1 MVGTETTSRPP
12 VFCFCVIFCGR
23 QEYSKYCSI
32 FTLLHTDYISMA
44 AKPSLEQLLK
54 DVNLERQ
61 NQPCTN
67 YHLSKIA
74 LHVTQ
79 WQTIAPHLRLEEADE
94 EEIVTKYPNNARA
107 QSLAMLRKWRKKNG
121 DKATYRRLAK
131 VFWKVDRVDLAGRV
145 CKVLT
150 SECSSSESEGE
161 SEQGCVGGSGSQ
173 RWTVPRYTSY
183 LKGRYRTTRPHILS
197 HKLLPP
203 PTRTVFNLALIQ
215 KQRLEFGPNE
225 ELVRLLQRGQVKE
238 AAKSHTE
245 IELSNLMTADD
256 EERKIILIEG
266 APGSGKSTLTWH
278 ICQQWDKGELFTEYE
293 MVVFVQLRDLGLQSA
308 TTVAEILPAVHADMA
323 RDIAASLV
331 SSRRCGERVLFVL
344 DGWDEL
350 QPDYPLH
357 SLLMQLIANPACLNM
372 HFSSLIITL
381 RPVTSGELQH
391 HASSRV
397 EVLGFKPEEVQQYFK
412 ACFTGDH
419 QQYRRFMAQLREHP
433 VLEASCFL
441 PLNAMIIFVTFCANN
456 YSLPHTLHAVFEKLV
471 LSCIVRHV
479 TDRGEA
485 KDGITASCLSDL
497 PPDIEVPLSALSSL
511 AFQGIRVNKAVFSET
526 DLKGFN
532 LPTDLSSTLS
542 LVQVVES
549 FGVCRRSK
557 SYNFFHLQIQEL
569 LAAYHISKLE
579 EDEQVRIF
587 KDLFGQ
593 PRFAA
598 VFQFYAAFTK
608 LQGEGIKE
616 VLVDMIKEERHETV
630 LQCIYEAQDPY
641 LCQFI
646 GWTLHTL
653 AQKALEDSF
662 LFLSSKSN
670 PLYII
675 ALGYFSC
682 CFCFY
687 CSEELSISTSELDI
701 VNFRLLVQEFL
712 RQQSHLTT
720 APLQH
725 HTSGSLAF
733 HLNLSVGQY
742 WDTFVQCANELV
754 SSLHPFVTGL
764 VLHLSDETIFHKL
777 SKDVRP
783 LCRLVENASSLQYF
797 EIICSGSLSMI
808 STYDPAPTFVHSI
821 RSTEQVHSF
830 KVQDFSQ
837 SGLKSIEEPSILT
850 LVHSI
855 CNKKQLHSFTLKK
868 ANVLISPTA
877 LKTVCSVMA
886 TNSSIKYLTLNSCH
900 FDLTGPAGP
909 LLYAISLSNNLKVI
923 DLTGTSLGGC
933 VSPLLMG
940 LASNTS
946 VVELILE
953 GCKVDL
959 TGENGQALSNMLRT
973 NTTLRALSLRGF
985 RHDLVIFGNKTRAV
999 DLQAICVGLTSNTS
1013 LAYLNLSWCEL
1024 TATVE
1029 SGRALTDMLQTN
1041 TTLKS
1046 LKLDYNDVIS
1056 NEGAVY
1062 LAQGLAQNRG
1072 LETLSIAW
1080 CGISTAVV
1088 ELAEALKTNKCLLS
1102 LYISRNKDV
1111 GERFVHIVRSLQVNS
1126 TLRDLRAWD
1135 CGIARTAIV
1144 DIVGSSLESLDLS
1157 VNPIGDDGAEHIAQ
1171 LVTNSR
1177 SLYQLNLEECGI
1189 GDRGVECL
1197 ASSLEGNTSL
1207 EILHIRG
1214 NMFTDTGL
1222 LALGRSLKRNKALK
1236 TLNVAGCGTPDGQ
1249 KQFVLSLC
1257 ENEHLAYL
1265 GLSHGSDVRDELTK
1279 VNQIRR
1285 DKNCNS
1291 LSTFDWWYTP

>member
-1 MVGTETTSRPP
+1 
-12 VFCFCVIFCGR
+12 
-23 QEYSKYCSI
+23 
-32 FTLLHTDYISMA
+32 MA
-44 AKPSLEQLLK
+44 EKPSLDQLLK
-54 DVNLERQ
+54 GIDHAKLSQ
-61 NQPCTN
+61 ICTDQ
-67 YHLSKIA
+67 HLSQIA
-74 LHVTQ
+74 RQITE
-79 WQTIAPHLRLEEADE
+79 WESIAPDFELDSCDEA
-94 EEIVTKYPNNARA
+94 EIVKKYPKNLKA
-107 QSLAMLRKWRKKNG
+107 QNLAMLRRWRKKRG
-121 DKATYRRLAK
+121 DKATYKRLAK
-131 VFWKVDRVDLAGRV
+131 VFWKVDRTDLV
-145 CKVLT
+145 VKLCKIL
-150 SECSSSESEGE
+150 SHECSSSESEGE
-161 SEQGCVGGSGSQ
+161 SEQCCVGGSGSQ
-173 RWTVPRYTSY
+173 RWTVPRYADY
-183 LKGRYRTTRPHILS
+183 LKGRYRTTRPHVLS

-215 KQRLEFGPNE
+215 KERLEFGPNE

-238 AAKSHTE
+238 AAESHTE
-245 IELSNLMTADD
+245 IELSNLMRADD
-256 EERKIILIEG
+256 EERKVILIEG
-266 APGSGKSTLTWH
+266 APGSGKSTLAWH
-278 ICQQWDKGELFTEYE
+278 ICQQWGKGELFTEYE
-293 MVVFVQLRDLGLQSA
+293 VVVFVQLRDLGLQSA
-308 TTVAEILPAVHADMA
+308 RTVAEILPTVHADMA
-323 RDIAASLV
+323 RDIAALLA

-350 QPDYPLH
+350 QPDCPLH
-357 SLLMQLIANPACLNM
+357 SLLMQLIEEPTCLNM
-372 HFSSLIITL
+372 HFSSLIITS
-381 RPVTSGELQH
+381 RPVTSGELQCY
-391 HASSRV
+391 ASSRV
-397 EVLGFKPEEVQQYFK
+397 EVLGFKPEEVQEYFK
-412 ACFTGDH
+412 ACFRGDH
-419 QQYRRFMAQLREHP
+419 QLYTRFVAQLREHP

-441 PLNAMIIFVTFCANN
+441 PLNAMIIFVTFRASN
-456 YSLPHTLHAVFEKLV
+456 YSLPHTLHGVFEKLV

-485 KDGITASCLSDL
+485 KDGIAASCLSDL

-511 AFQGIRVNKAVFSET
+511 AFHGIRVNKAVFSET
-526 DLKGFN
+526 DLKVFN

-542 LVQVVES
+542 LVQVVDS
-549 FGVCRRSK
+549 FDVCRRSK

-569 LAAYHISKLE
+569 LAAFHISKLE

-608 LQGEGIKE
+608 LQAEGIKE

-630 LQCIYEAQDPY
+630 LQCIYEAQDPS

-653 AQKALEDSF
+653 AQKASEDSF

-675 ALGYFSC
+675 ALGYFLC

-687 CSEELSISTSELDI
+687 CSEELSISTSQLDI
-701 VNFRLLVQEFL
+701 VNFRLLVREFL
-712 RQQSHLTT
+712 QQQSHLTI

-725 HTSGSLAF
+725 CISGSLAF

-764 VLHLSDETIFHKL
+764 VLHLSDETIFQKL

-797 EIICSGSLSMI
+797 EIIFSGRLSKI
-808 STYDPAPTFVHSI
+808 SIDDPAPIFEHYI
-821 RSTEQVHSF
+821 HRTEQVHSF

-837 SGLKSIEEPSILT
+837 SGMESIEEPNVLT

-855 CNKKQLHSFTLKK
+855 CNKKQLHSFSVEG

-909 LLYAISLSNNLKVI
+909 LLCAIPLSEQLKVI
-923 DLTGTSLGGC
+923 DLAGTSLGGC
-933 VSPLLMG
+933 VSPLLMA

-946 VVELILE
+946 VVELILQN
-953 GCKVDL
+953 CKVGL

-973 NTTLRALSLRGF
+973 NTTLRALNLWGVRNVVHVDGKEES
-985 RHDLVIFGNKTRAV
+985 TRSV
-999 DLQAICVGLTSNTS
+999 DLQTICVGLTSNTS
-1013 LAYLNLSWCEL
+1013 LAYLDLRVCKL
-1024 TATVE
+1024 TATAE
-1029 SGRALTDMLQTN
+1029 SGRALTDMLRTN

-1046 LKLDYNDVIS
+1046 LKLDYNDGIS

-1072 LETLSIAW
+1072 LETLSIVE

-1102 LYISRNKDV
+1102 LDISCNDDV

-1135 CGIARTAIV
+1135 CGIAQTAIV
-1144 DIVGSSLESLDLS
+1144 DIVRSSLKSLDLS
-1157 VNPIGDDGAEHIAQ
+1157 WNPIGDEGAEHIAQ

-1177 SLYQLNLEECGI
+1177 SLYQLNLGGCGI
-1189 GDRGVECL
+1189 RDRGVECL
-1197 ASSLEGNTSL
+1197 ASALEGNNSL
-1207 EILHIRG
+1207 EILHISGERFTDTAQ
-1214 NMFTDTGL
+1214 NKFTDTGL

-1236 TLNVAGCGTPDGQ
+1236 TLNVAECATPDGK

-1257 ENEHLAYL
+1257 ENEHLTYL
-1265 GLSHGSDVRDELTK
+1265 RLSYGDEVSDELNK
-1279 VNQIRR
+1279 VNQTRQ
-1285 DKNCNS
+1285 DKNRNS
-1291 LSTFDWWYTP
+1291 LSTFYW